1 MFVNYTDRVAAVSS
15 MGLIFM
21 NLNYVPSTTHQHVC
35 SSYCWR
41 NLFYRARQ
49 QITLSDF
56 KECFFLTTQGKMVNK
71 RSFFL
76 YLFWSRF

>member
-1 MFVNYTDRVAAVSS
+1 MFVTGTYRVAAVSS

-41 NLFYRARQ
+41 NLFYRAGQ

-56 KECFFLTTQGKMVNK
+56 KECFFLTTHGKMVNK
-71 RSFFL
+71 RNFFIFVL
-76 YLFWSRF
+76 E